1 MSRYCRAKQIGP
13 QETRSLPMS
22 IVPLLSSVRLCVR
35 PLLSPAP
42 ERPCQGLPRRLILRP
57 NRAWPSLS
65 RRIEVLRKAQ
75 LEADKA
81 RLEQVASAQVSYGH
95 SDGRV
100 ETKEQFIN
108 GGHDPQAGR
117 QVARLPRAQGGGG
130 RQCRRRAA
138 VVTTSA

>member
-1 MSRYCRAKQIGP
+1 MD
-13 QETRSLPMS
+13 
-22 IVPLLSSVRLCVR
+22 V
-35 PLLSPAP
+35 
-42 ERPCQGLPRRLILRP
+42 
-57 NRAWPSLS
+57 S
-65 RRIEVLRKAQ
+65 RRDVMVAGAFAVGASGLLWSGLADAQAADEAAVKESIEVLRKAQ

-117 QVARLPRAQGGGG
+117 QVARLPRAQSGGG